1 VAAHLRE
8 ALVSAVLAEA
18 RREVLAFFR
27 RRDSF
32 WLMAGFGALS
42 TAPLAVLAFDPG
54 IGGPAVSESF
64 ALSQLRFAAELAH
77 NYTAVVEL
85 VALVVLAYALA
96 SRSLGEEV
104 ERGSWLLMRLTP
116 AGLERTLGGKA
127 LGIAVVLAAVHG
139 LAASLLLMMTPF
151 LRRTHAEV
159 ALSTA
164 GALLVAIAA
173 IPEGFA
179 HVSLGRRLPGG
190 PVAFRLLSLLRAGL
204 LLAALAILFGPPL
217 GPRPA
222 VNEVVVYWLSVPGR
236 GPDAGGSLRQ
246 VLPPWVLSLSWL
258 ALSGALLWRLV
269 VRRWRSVDR

>member
-1 VAAHLRE
+1 MS
-8 ALVSAVLAEA
+8 ALFAEA
-18 RREVLAFFR
+18 RHEVLAFFR

-32 WLMAGFGALS
+32 WLLAGFGAVC
-42 TAPLAVLAFDPG
+42 TAPVAVLTFGAG
-54 IGGPAVSESF
+54 IGGRGFSEASAF
-64 ALSQLRFAAELAH
+64 SEGRLAAELAH

-96 SRSLGEEV
+96 SRSLGEEI

-116 AGLERTLGGKA
+116 AGVQQTLGGKA

-139 LAASLLLMMTPF
+139 LAAGLLLLMTPF

-159 ALSTA
+159 VLSTL
-164 GALLVAIAA
+164 GPLLVALAA

-179 HVSLGRRLPGG
+179 HVSLGHRLPGG
-190 PVAFRLLSLLRAGL
+190 PVAFRLVSVVRAGL

-222 VNEVVVYWLSVPGR
+222 VTNVVLYWLSQPGR

-246 VLPPWVLSLSWL
+246 ALPPWTLSLSWL
-258 ALSGALLWRLV
+258 ALSGAILWRLV

>member
-1 VAAHLRE
+1 
-8 ALVSAVLAEA
+8 VSALLAEA

-32 WLMAGFGALS
+32 WLMAGFGAVC
-42 TAPLAVLAFDPG
+42 TAPLAVLAFGPR
-54 IGGPAVSESF
+54 IGGPGISESF
-64 ALSQLRFAAELAH
+64 ALSELRFAAELAH
-77 NYTAVVEL
+77 NYASVVEL

-116 AGLERTLGGKA
+116 AGAESTLGGKA
-127 LGIAVVLAAVHG
+127 LGLAVILAAVHG
-139 LAASLLLMMTPF
+139 LASSLLLMMTPF

-159 ALSTA
+159 ALSTL

-179 HVSLGRRLPGG
+179 HVSLGHRLPGG
-190 PVAFRLLSLLRAGL
+190 PVAFRLLSVLRAGL

-217 GPRPA
+217 ESRPA
-222 VNEVVVYWLSVPGR
+222 ISAVVLYWLSVPGR

-246 VLPPWVLSLSWL
+246 ALPPWVLSLSWL
-258 ALSGALLWRLV
+258 ALSGAVLWRLV
-269 VRRWRSVDR
+269 VRRWRSVAR

>member
-1 VAAHLRE
+1 
-8 ALVSAVLAEA
+8 VSALLAEA
-18 RREVLAFFR
+18 RREALAFFR

-32 WLMAGFGALS
+32 WLLAGFGAIGA
-42 TAPLAVLAFDPG
+42 APLAVLAFGPG
-54 IGGPAVSESF
+54 IAGRGASVAF
-64 ALSQLRFAAELAH
+64 GLSQVPFVAELAH
-77 NYTAVVEL
+77 NYATVVEI

-96 SRSLGEEV
+96 SRSLGEEI

-116 AGLERTLGGKA
+116 AGVERTLGGKA

-139 LAASLLLMMTPF
+139 LAASLLLLMTPF

-159 ALSTA
+159 ALSTV
-164 GALLVAIAA
+164 GALLVALAA

-190 PVAFRLLSLLRAGL
+190 PVAFRLLSFVRVGL
-204 LLAALAILFGPPL
+204 LLAALAVLFGPPL

-222 VNEVVVYWLSVPGR
+222 VDSVVLYWLAQPGR
-236 GPDAGGSLRQ
+236 GPDAGGSLRE

-258 ALSGALLWRLV
+258 ALSGAVLWRLA